1 MEGNCDRWM
10 SFMNHANA
18 EDNVPEPWADGD
30 DVSLSNPV
38 ARILKKMIIIKIL
51 RPDRL
56 VQSCQ

>member
-1 MEGNCDRWM
+1 
-10 SFMNHANA
+10 MNHANA